1 MLHAPAVLA
10 AVPPIAVLASTAA
23 GGSPDIVSVIEALG
37 FPTAL
42 VVAWIFGWVV
52 SGREHDR
59 VIKDRDEERAER
71 IRLQTA
77 MSDRAIPALTRQTLV
92 MEAALPLLEERVRLR
107 AAREPDPGDV

>member
-1 MLHAPAVLA
+1 VLSAHAALVVLPPAFVA
-10 AVPPIAVLASTAA
+10 AEAA
-23 GGSPDIVSVIEALG
+23 TGGSPDIVQLITALG

-42 VVAWIFGWVV
+42 VVAWMFGWVV

-59 VIKDRDEERAER
+59 VIRDRDEERAER

-77 MSDRAIPALTRQTLV
+77 MSERAIPALTRQTLV

-107 AAREPDPGDV
+107 AARELNPEDV